1 MKKLIIVA
9 AVILVV
15 MSMSSCMVTR
25 GYGCPGQGS
34 GMGFCGY
41 K

>member
-15 MSMSSCMVTR
+15 TAISSCGVTR

-34 GMGFCGY
+34 GMGFVGY